1 MSEFEGELTTNRLVD
16 VARGNVSKFP
26 EMLRCRAESSPQ
38 LRCGKELEKNLL
50 LQVVNSLTS
59 KDCLRICYRTNPSGF
74 RHAYPQ
80 LGQNVDRLWS
90 GQLPI
95 LLTVAKKAKTP
106 KKPAK
111 QPCATPEGA
120 TENGLVENELVTE
133 ITPRLSEAAQ
143 REFRIAL
150 TACRNTLVSIYG
162 NGVNILTNS
171 VIEEL
176 AATVPTTEDELL
188 TIDKITPIFVKKFGE
203 PLLRFIRT
211 HLHDS
216 QIVLTTPFCSRGLLR
231 RRQQEVVR
239 QQVRQQGMNREGMN
253 QSMMNREGMN
263 HQVMNR
269 EGMNHQMMNREGM
282 NHQMNQ
288 QGNHPMMIQP
298 MSPSTVQPT
307 MQLHTTQQAMQQS
320 DKDKLIEDF
329 DGLDEIILDAF
340 EGMERECMETREV
353 SHPSRYFPSQGN
365 VEMAQGN
372 GGMKREE
379 PSQIVDMTQR
389 SGWSHPSQQV
399 GTTPSTYTPIKSST
413 FASTYTPTIS
423 STPQTQSASPSKRIK
438 SGLRSMLG
446 KKVIRSS
453 QTMEITDLAS

>member
-263 HQVMNR
+263 HP
-269 EGMNHQMMNREGM
+269 
-282 NHQMNQ
+282 MNQ

-372 GGMKREE
+372 GGMKREK

-413 FASTYTPTIS
+413 FASTYSPTIS

>member
-263 HQVMNR
+263 HQ
-269 EGMNHQMMNREGM
+269 
-282 NHQMNQ
+282 MNQ

-413 FASTYTPTIS
+413 FASTYSPTIS

>member
-263 HQVMNR
+263 HP
-269 EGMNHQMMNREGM
+269 
-282 NHQMNQ
+282 MNQ

-389 SGWSHPSQQV
+389 SGWSHPSQHI

-413 FASTYTPTIS
+413 FASTYSPTIS
-423 STPQTQSASPSKRIK
+423 STPQTQSTSPSKRIK

>member
-26 EMLRCRAESSPQ
+26 EMLRCRAENSPQ

-263 HQVMNR
+263 HQ
-269 EGMNHQMMNREGM
+269 
-282 NHQMNQ
+282 MNQ

-320 DKDKLIEDF
+320 DKDNLIEDF

-389 SGWSHPSQQV
+389 SGWSHPSQHV

-413 FASTYTPTIS
+413 FASTYSPTIS

>member
-1 MSEFEGELTTNRLVD
+1 
-16 VARGNVSKFP
+16 
-26 EMLRCRAESSPQ
+26 
-38 LRCGKELEKNLL
+38 
-50 LQVVNSLTS
+50 
-59 KDCLRICYRTNPSGF
+59 
-74 RHAYPQ
+74 
-80 LGQNVDRLWS
+80 
-90 GQLPI
+90 
-95 LLTVAKKAKTP
+95 
-106 KKPAK
+106 
-111 QPCATPEGA
+111 
-120 TENGLVENELVTE
+120 
-133 ITPRLSEAAQ
+133 
-143 REFRIAL
+143 
-150 TACRNTLVSIYG
+150 
-162 NGVNILTNS
+162 
-171 VIEEL
+171 
-176 AATVPTTEDELL
+176 
-188 TIDKITPIFVKKFGE
+188 
-203 PLLRFIRT
+203 
-211 HLHDS
+211 
-216 QIVLTTPFCSRGLLR
+216 
-231 RRQQEVVR
+231 
-239 QQVRQQGMNREGMN
+239 
-253 QSMMNREGMN
+253 MMNREGMN
-263 HQVMNR
+263 HQV
-269 EGMNHQMMNREGM
+269 MNREGM

-399 GTTPSTYTPIKSST
+399 GTTPSTYTP
-413 FASTYTPTIS
+413 TIS

>member
-1 MSEFEGELTTNRLVD
+1 MD

-26 EMLRCRAESSPQ
+26 EMLRRRAESSPQ
-38 LRCGKELEKNLL
+38 FRCGKDLEKNLL

-80 LGQNVDRLWS
+80 LGQNTDRLWS
-90 GQLPI
+90 RQLPI
-95 LLTVAKKAKTP
+95 LLTVAKRARTQ
-106 KKPAK
+106 KKPAERV
-111 QPCATPEGA
+111 CETPEGA
-120 TENGLVENELVTE
+120 TENGLVENELVRE

-162 NGVNILTNS
+162 SGVNILTNS

-211 HLHDS
+211 HLHDNH
-216 QIVLTTPFCSRGLLR
+216 IVLATPFCSRGLLR

-239 QQVRQQGMNREGMN
+239 QGVRQQGVQLHATQQYIT
-253 QSMMNREGMN
+253 QS
-263 HQVMNR
+263 
-269 EGMNHQMMNREGM
+269 
-282 NHQMNQ
+282 
-288 QGNHPMMIQP
+288 QP
-298 MSPSTVQPT
+298 
-307 MQLHTTQQAMQQS
+307 QLHTTQQYATQSQPQLHTTQQYATQS
-320 DKDKLIEDF
+320 QPQQHITQQYATQQPQHAPQRSEEGLIEDF
-329 DGLDEIILDAF
+329 DALDDTILDAF

-365 VEMAQGN
+365 TELYQGV
-372 GGMKREE
+372 KRDGS
-379 PSQIVDMTQR
+379 PQMTQWNDVSVAR
-389 SGWSHPSQQV
+389 TPQKGSGVSTPNKSQQV
-399 GTTPSTYTPIKSST
+399 GSSPVLFTTQPNNL
-413 FASTYTPTIS
+413 A
-423 STPQTQSASPSKRIK
+423 ASPSKRAK
-438 SGLRSMLG
+438 SGLRSMLE
-446 KKVIRSS
+446 KKVVRNS
-453 QTMEITDLAS
+453 QMMEVTDLTS

>member
-253 QSMMNREGMN
+253 
-263 HQVMNR
+263 
-269 EGMNHQMMNREGM
+269 HQMNQQG
-282 NHQMNQ
+282 NHPMNQ

-389 SGWSHPSQQV
+389 SGWSHPSQHV

-413 FASTYTPTIS
+413 FASTYSPTIS

>member
-253 QSMMNREGMN
+253 
-263 HQVMNR
+263 
-269 EGMNHQMMNREGM
+269 
-282 NHQMNQ
+282 HQMNQ

-365 VEMAQGN
+365 VEMAQGI

-379 PSQIVDMTQR
+379 LSQIVDMTQR

-399 GTTPSTYTPIKSST
+399 GTTP
-413 FASTYTPTIS
+413 STYTPTIS

>member
-239 QQVRQQGMNREGMN
+239 QQVRQQGMNREAMN
-253 QSMMNREGMN
+253 QS
-263 HQVMNR
+263 
-269 EGMNHQMMNREGM
+269 MMNREGM

-389 SGWSHPSQQV
+389 SGWSHPSQHV

-413 FASTYTPTIS
+413 FASTYSPTIS

>member
-50 LQVVNSLTS
+50 LQLVNSLTS

-263 HQVMNR
+263 HQ
-269 EGMNHQMMNREGM
+269 
-282 NHQMNQ
+282 MNQ

-413 FASTYTPTIS
+413 FASTYSPTIS

>member
-120 TENGLVENELVTE
+120 TETGLVENELVTE

-176 AATVPTTEDELL
+176 AAT
-188 TIDKITPIFVKKFGE
+188 
-203 PLLRFIRT
+203 R
-211 HLHDS
+211 
-216 QIVLTTPFCSRGLLR
+216 
-231 RRQQEVVR
+231 
-239 QQVRQQGMNREGMN
+239 
-253 QSMMNREGMN
+253 
-263 HQVMNR
+263 
-269 EGMNHQMMNREGM
+269 
-282 NHQMNQ
+282 
-288 QGNHPMMIQP
+288 
-298 MSPSTVQPT
+298 
-307 MQLHTTQQAMQQS
+307 
-320 DKDKLIEDF
+320 
-329 DGLDEIILDAF
+329 
-340 EGMERECMETREV
+340 
-353 SHPSRYFPSQGN
+353 
-365 VEMAQGN
+365 
-372 GGMKREE
+372 
-379 PSQIVDMTQR
+379 
-389 SGWSHPSQQV
+389 
-399 GTTPSTYTPIKSST
+399 
-413 FASTYTPTIS
+413 
-423 STPQTQSASPSKRIK
+423 
-438 SGLRSMLG
+438 
-446 KKVIRSS
+446 RSS
-453 QTMEITDLAS
+453 

>member
-263 HQVMNR
+263 QS
-269 EGMNHQMMNREGM
+269 MMNREGM

-320 DKDKLIEDF
+320 DKDKLSEDF

-399 GTTPSTYTPIKSST
+399 GTTPSTYTP
-413 FASTYTPTIS
+413 TIS

>member
-263 HQVMNR
+263 HQ
-269 EGMNHQMMNREGM
+269 
-282 NHQMNQ
+282 MNQ

-389 SGWSHPSQQV
+389 SGWSHPSQHI

-413 FASTYTPTIS
+413 FASTYSPTIS

>member
-111 QPCATPEGA
+111 QLCATPEGA

-263 HQVMNR
+263 HP
-269 EGMNHQMMNREGM
+269 
-282 NHQMNQ
+282 MNQ

-298 MSPSTVQPT
+298 MSPSIVQPT

-389 SGWSHPSQQV
+389 SGWSHPSQHI

-413 FASTYTPTIS
+413 FASTYSPTIS

>member
-263 HQVMNR
+263 HQ
-269 EGMNHQMMNREGM
+269 
-282 NHQMNQ
+282 MNQ

-298 MSPSTVQPT
+298 MSPSIVQPT

-389 SGWSHPSQQV
+389 SGWSHPSQHI

-413 FASTYTPTIS
+413 FASTYSPTIS

>member
-26 EMLRCRAESSPQ
+26 EMLRHRAESSPH
-38 LRCGKELEKNLL
+38 LRCGKDLEKNLL

-80 LGQNVDRLWS
+80 LGQNADRLWS

-95 LLTVAKKAKTP
+95 LLTVAKKAKQP

-120 TENGLVENELVTE
+120 TENGLVENELVAE

-211 HLHDS
+211 HLHDN

-239 QQVRQQGMNREGMN
+239 QQVQQGVQRQEGDQSMMSQGNRLVANQRN
-253 QSMMNREGMN
+253 QSMMSQRNQSMTNQRS
-263 HQVMNR
+263 QA
-269 EGMNHQMMNREGM
+269 MMNQRSQIM
-282 NHQMNQ
+282 MNQ
-288 QGNHPMMIQP
+288 RSQTMMNQR
-298 MSPSTVQPT
+298 MSQSTVQST
-307 MQLHTTQQAMQQS
+307 TQHTTQQHTQQN

-329 DGLDEIILDAF
+329 DALDETILDAF

-365 VEMAQGN
+365 AEMQRGS

-379 PSQIVDMTQR
+379 PSQIIGVTQR

-399 GTTPSTYTPIKSST
+399 GTIPSTLT
-413 FASTYTPTIS
+413 STYSPTIP
-423 STPQTQSASPSKRIK
+423 STPQTQTASPSKRIK

-446 KKVIRSS
+446 KKVVRSS
-453 QTMEITDLAS
+453 QAMEITDLAS

>member
-1 MSEFEGELTTNRLVD
+1 MSEFDGELTTNRLVD

-263 HQVMNR
+263 HP
-269 EGMNHQMMNREGM
+269 
-282 NHQMNQ
+282 MNQ

-298 MSPSTVQPT
+298 MSPSIVQPT

-389 SGWSHPSQQV
+389 SGWSHPSQHI

-413 FASTYTPTIS
+413 FASTYSPTIS

>member
-162 NGVNILTNS
+162 NGVTILTNS

-253 QSMMNREGMN
+253 QS
-263 HQVMNR
+263 
-269 EGMNHQMMNREGM
+269 MMNREGM

-413 FASTYTPTIS
+413 FASTYSPTIS

>member
-253 QSMMNREGMN
+253 
-263 HQVMNR
+263 
-269 EGMNHQMMNREGM
+269 
-282 NHQMNQ
+282 HQMNQ

-365 VEMAQGN
+365 VEMAQGI

-399 GTTPSTYTPIKSST
+399 GTTPSTHS
-413 FASTYTPTIS
+413 PTIS
-423 STPQTQSASPSKRIK
+423 STLQTQSASPSKRIK

>member
-263 HQVMNR
+263 HP
-269 EGMNHQMMNREGM
+269 
-282 NHQMNQ
+282 MNQ

-389 SGWSHPSQQV
+389 SGWSHPSQHI

-413 FASTYTPTIS
+413 FASTYSPTIS

>member
-263 HQVMNR
+263 HP
-269 EGMNHQMMNREGM
+269 
-282 NHQMNQ
+282 MNQ

-413 FASTYTPTIS
+413 FASTYSPTIS